1 MRKQVSLLMTNGHV
15 DAQSYPVG
23 MVWDEAAIVV
33 ENVNRMEATR
43 ATLLQMAVSS
53 VLSKE
58 AGKLFRETVNRLN
71 EG

>member
-1 MRKQVSLLMTNGHV
+1 
-15 DAQSYPVG
+15 

-33 ENVNRMEATR
+33 RHINHLEATR